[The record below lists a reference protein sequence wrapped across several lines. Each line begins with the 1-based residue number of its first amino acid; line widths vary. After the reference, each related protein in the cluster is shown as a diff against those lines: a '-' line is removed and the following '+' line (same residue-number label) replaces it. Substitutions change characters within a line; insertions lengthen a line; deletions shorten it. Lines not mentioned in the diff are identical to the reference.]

1 MKIKYFQIKMSTY
14 KRPALRPHE
23 PCTIGRQKPSPG
35 SFLHS
40 ICYPP
45 NTKLYS
51 ESKPSYFYLEDP
63 ESYLKAL
70 EKSCI
75 ASGAVYKKPDVR
87 KTPPY
92 KSSNPVKYPVQKNP
106 HELLVKLKVLKNG
119 KIRVKLLTGMAT
131 LQEKYYDHG
140 KIPPQKALLAAMKSM
155 GYDKE
160 YIEKL
165 KNKMEKTKIRM
176 EKNWEKLEKLFEKPS
191 VSRKKK
197 KKEEEVLVNE
207 VNDEITPVED
217 EDQNEENEEDGEMD
231 IDNNDE
237 DEELVEEEYI
247 SDVE

>member
-1 MKIKYFQIKMSTY
+1 MATH
-14 KRPALRPHE
+14 KRPALRPCE
-23 PCTIGRQKPSPG
+23 PRTIGPQKPSPG

-45 NTKLYS
+45 NS
-51 ESKPSYFYLEDP
+51 EWCKGGPSSHFYLADP

-75 ASGAVYKKPDVR
+75 TSGAVYKKPDVR

-92 KSSNPVKYPVQKNP
+92 KSPNLTKNPVFDSFD
-106 HELLVKLKVLKNG
+106 LLVKLNVLKNG

-131 LQEKYYDHG
+131 LHEKYYRHG
-140 KIPPQKALLAAMKSM
+140 KKPSQKSVLTAMKSM

-160 YIEKL
+160 QLEKL
-165 KNKMEKTKIRM
+165 KNKMEKTTAKM
-176 EKNWEKLEKLFEKPS
+176 EKHWDTLEKLFEKPS

-197 KKEEEVLVNE
+197 KKEEEEELVND
-207 VNDEITPVED
+207 VNEEIPPIDE
-217 EDQNEENEEDGEMD
+217 EDQNEENEENEEDGEMD
-231 IDNNDE
+231 IDNNEE
-237 DEELVEEEYI
+237 DEEVVEEEYI